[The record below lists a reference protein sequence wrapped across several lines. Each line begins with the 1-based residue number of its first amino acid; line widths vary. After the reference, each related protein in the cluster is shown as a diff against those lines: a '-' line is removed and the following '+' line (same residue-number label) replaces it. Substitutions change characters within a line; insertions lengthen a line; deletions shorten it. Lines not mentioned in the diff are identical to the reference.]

1 MIAALPDWIE
11 SQLCAAPAPA
21 VQEFAAH
28 LAAHGHGSVLAVLF
42 YGSGL
47 RSGDLADGLLDFYVL
62 VDRLRDW
69 HGPGLAALANRLLPP
84 NVFYQEQTIGT
95 QQLRAKIAVLSL
107 EQFQQGMHADSLDTT
122 LWARFSQ
129 PVMCAWS
136 RDAAALKGTAAALA
150 QAAVTAAS
158 WAARLG
164 PASATAQ
171 DYWRSLFQR
180 TYATELRV
188 ERGERAQDVLG
199 FDPTYYD
206 VLLPMAWNGGGIH
219 FQRRA
224 DGLLEPQITPQQRK
238 TAARAWQRRQRLGQP
253 LNLLRLSKAAFTFDN
268 GADYLAWKIE
278 RHSGVKLNL
287 TDWQRRHPILAA
299 PGIIWRL
306 KRRSVLR

>member
-28 LAAHGHGSVLAVLF
+28 LAARGHGSVLAVLF

-224 DGLLEPQITPQQRK
+224 DGLRSSAAGFARK
-238 TAARAWQRRQRLGQP
+238 VSRKSAPRRRTARTHPMGFRR
-253 LNLLRLSKAAFTFDN
+253 
-268 GADYLAWKIE
+268 
-278 RHSGVKLNL
+278 
-287 TDWQRRHPILAA
+287 
-299 PGIIWRL
+299 
-306 KRRSVLR
+306 